1 MNRRRLFAIILLIF
15 SILLLIG
22 APIWLF
28 TPVGANVMGIGQV
41 DLNGPPL
48 TPLVFR
54 AIPLARPQ
62 AVLTPKGDPGQFSA
76 SEALLMDADTG
87 NILYEKNGEIPV
99 PMAST
104 TKIMTALIAIQSG
117 MLDQMMTV
125 GQDAYDE
132 VHQNGG
138 SAALLVVGDKIK
150 LQDLLYGL
158 LLPSG
163 DDAAVAIADGVAGSV
178 PAFVHIM
185 NVEAQKLHL
194 YSTRYDNPDGL
205 QPTDSQGNPIF
216 GLHYTTAYD
225 LARLTHY
232 AMRLPLFEQIV
243 RTKEYNLPASG
254 THHSYAWTTTNE
266 LLGVYPGILG
276 VKTGTTPQA
285 GECLVFAAK
294 RGQHTLIGVVLH
306 ATTDTSRF
314 TDAQTL
320 LNWGFELPVQVP
332 LM

>member
-1 MNRRRLFAIILLIF
+1 MNRRKSLVIVLLTISIILLV
-15 SILLLIG
+15 G
-22 APIWLF
+22 TPIWLF
-28 TPVGANVMGIGQV
+28 TPLGANVAGFGQI

-48 TPLVFR
+48 TPLVVR
-54 AIPLARPQ
+54 PIVHTRPQ
-62 AVLTPKGDPGQFSA
+62 AVLIPKGEPDQFTA
-76 SEALLMDADTG
+76 SEALLLDANTSH
-87 NILYEKNGEIPV
+87 ILFEKNGEVPA

-117 MLDQMMTV
+117 KLDQMITV
-125 GQDAYDE
+125 GQDAQDE
-132 VHQNGG
+132 VTQNGG
-138 SAALLVVGDKIK
+138 SSAFLVVGDKIK

-178 PAFVHIM
+178 PNFVHIM

-225 LARLTHY
+225 LARLTQY
-232 AMRLPLFEQIV
+232 VMRLPLFDQIV
-243 RTKEYNLPASG
+243 QTKTYELPASG
-254 THHSYAWTTTNE
+254 THHAYKWASTNE

-294 RGQHTLIGVVLH
+294 RGNHTLIGVVLH
-306 ATTDTSRF
+306 ATTDATRF

-320 LNWGFELPVQVP
+320 LNWGFALPVQVP
-332 LM
+332 QV